1 MFMKEKKE
9 QENLFDNFDELDWW
23 KKEWKDMPEFKRED
37 LSPEQS
43 IIVHFETLEDRDNFS
58 NLLDQTITSETKS
71 IYYPKLKITRF
82 MNKRYTDE
90 S

>member
-1 MFMKEKKE
+1 MKEKKE

-23 KKEWKDMPEFKRED
+23 KKEWKDMPEFKMED

-82 MNKRYTDE
+82 MNKRYTDDKE
-90 S
+90 A

>member
-1 MFMKEKKE
+1 MKDE
-9 QENLFDNFDELDWW
+9 QESLFGDLEQFESWS
-23 KKEWKDMPEFKRED
+23 KEWKDMPEFKMED

-58 NLLDQTITSETKS
+58 KLLDQTITTETKS
-71 IYYPKLKITRF
+71 IYYPKLEITRYVD
-82 MNKRYTDE
+82 KRYTDE

>member
-1 MFMKEKKE
+1 
-9 QENLFDNFDELDWW
+9 
-23 KKEWKDMPEFKRED
+23 MPEFKMED

-58 NLLDQTITSETKS
+58 KLLDQTITTETKS
-71 IYYPKLKITRF
+71 IYYPKLEITRYVD
-82 MNKRYTDE
+82 KRYTDE